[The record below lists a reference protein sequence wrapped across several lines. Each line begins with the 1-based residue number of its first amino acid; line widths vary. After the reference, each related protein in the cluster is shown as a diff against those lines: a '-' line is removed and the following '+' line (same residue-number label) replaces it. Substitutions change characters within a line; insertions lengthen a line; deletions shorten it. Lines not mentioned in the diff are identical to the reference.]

1 MICIT
6 LWDRLGELRC
16 WGWPRHNYPSHAND
30 VCRNSDPDLELVIEN
45 NRTALDS
52 GTENPFLLQRKAALW
67 EARSKGAK
75 LFNYQAAHLSR
86 NNLIIDLKAQKVE
99 GVARR
104 TARTLSNVYHP
115 ATQREVNALSVL
127 NAVAEIHGSSGKQLT
142 RALQELSRKRPDD
155 VGLVLT
161 LIQNQL
167 RQENPGA
174 ALSTLEAFF
183 ARLEKSEDVR
193 ATDVRFSPGL
203 VALAVSL
210 MRDQG
215 QETSAKTELAK
226 AATYWQ
232 HRPAGFA
239 TSLLREAGIELLRSS
254 NPQYLQLAG
263 SAFERLFAEHQG
275 SHIAAAGLVASLAP
289 SDPEKAEQ
297 YVAELP
303 EVDELIE
310 GVNVEDL
317 INSGVAT
324 APKSSALKRPASDD
338 SDKKASKKRRTRKL
352 PKNYVE
358 GKTPD
363 PERWLPLRDRSSY
376 RPKGKKGKKKAAES
390 TQGGIVKEEETLEL
404 VGGGGVKVERAP
416 AAASSS
422 KKKKKGKK

>member
-1 MICIT
+1 M
-6 LWDRLGELRC
+6 
-16 WGWPRHNYPSHAND
+16 
-30 VCRNSDPDLELVIEN
+30 IEN
-45 NRTALDS
+45 NRAALSTAA
-52 GTENPFLLQRKAALW
+52 ENPFLLQRKAASW
-67 EARSKGAK
+67 AARSKDSK
-75 LFNYQAAHLSR
+75 FFKYQSANLNR
-86 NNLIIDLKAQKVE
+86 NNLIIDLKAHKVE

-104 TARTLSNVYHP
+104 TAKTLSQAYHP

-127 NAVAEIHGSSGKQLT
+127 NAAAETNGCSGKQLT

-167 RQENPGA
+167 RQENFGA
-174 ALSTLEAFF
+174 ALSTLEAFLV
-183 ARLEKSEDVR
+183 RLEKGEDVR
-193 ATDVRFSPGL
+193 NTDVRFSPGL
-203 VALAVSL
+203 VALNVSL

-215 QETSAKTELAK
+215 QETSAKAELAK

-232 HRPAGFA
+232 QRPAGFA

-254 NPQYLQLAG
+254 NPRDLQLAG

-297 YVAELP
+297 YVTELP
-303 EVDELIE
+303 EVAELID
-310 GVNVEDL
+310 GVNVEQL
-317 INSGVAT
+317 IQSGVAA
-324 APKSSALKRPASDD
+324 APKSSALKRPAPDD
-338 SDKKASKKRRTRKL
+338 GDKKASKRRRKRKL
-352 PKNYVE
+352 PRNYVE